1 VARERPSVELCSFVA
16 QAPVHRRAIYAEVAR
31 AASALASG
39 SRVLD
44 AGAGDAPYRPL
55 FAHCSYVTQD
65 WPESVHAG
73 GARADIVAD
82 LHRLPAGVG
91 DFDFVVCTEVIEH
104 VVKPERVLAELARV
118 TRPGGGLL
126 LTVPFVGALH
136 EEPHDYWRPT
146 SHALHHLLEEAGF
159 RDVEVEPLTGW
170 WGMLA
175 HTLRFYGLATHPVGR
190 RPGLAAR
197 VTALALLGL
206 SQLLTALVPA
216 LDRLDS
222 RRALPLGWS
231 CRAVRGVPDTRR
243 PSV

>member
-1 VARERPSVELCSFVA
+1 VARERLPAELRSFVA
-16 QAPVHRRAIYAEVAR
+16 QAPVHRQAICAEVAR
-31 AASALASG
+31 AASALAPG

-55 FAHCSYVTQD
+55 FAHCTYVTQD
-65 WPESVHAG
+65 WPASVHAG

-82 LHRLPAGVG
+82 LHALPTGVG
-91 DFDFVVCTEVIEH
+91 DFDFVLCTEVLEH
-104 VVKPERVLAELARV
+104 VIRPDGVLAELARV

-126 LTVPFVGALH
+126 VTVPFVGALH

-146 SHALHHLLEEAGF
+146 KHALHHLLGEAGF
-159 RDVEVEPLTGW
+159 RDVEVQPLTGW

-190 RPGLAAR
+190 PPGLTAR
-197 VTALALLGL
+197 ATALALLGL
-206 SQLLTALVPA
+206 SQLLTALAPA

-231 CRAVRGVPDTRR
+231 CRAVRGR
-243 PSV
+243 